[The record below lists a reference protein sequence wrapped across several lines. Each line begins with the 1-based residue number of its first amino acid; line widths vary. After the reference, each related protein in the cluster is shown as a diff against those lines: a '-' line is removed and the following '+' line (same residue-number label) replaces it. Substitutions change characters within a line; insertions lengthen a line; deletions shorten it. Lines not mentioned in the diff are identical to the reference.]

1 MLTCLRILALVA
13 ALALGHAPAPAQTQT
28 PTQTPA
34 QPPAQTSAASADSLY
49 ALRPGDILQIRIW
62 REPDLS
68 GDFQVDPNGVVTLPK
83 LGERHVA
90 GVPLGEL
97 RDRLLAEYRV
107 SLRNPSITFTPL
119 RRVQVLGHV
128 TRPGIFNVD
137 PTLTL
142 TGVLALAGGANPAGD
157 VRRINLVRDGQVVRE
172 RVTEGA
178 TLQTLDVRSGD
189 QLFVGERSWF
199 DRNSGVLIGALI
211 SAITTIGIT
220 VVSKLP

>member
-13 ALALGHAPAPAQTQT
+13 ALALGHAPASAQT
-28 PTQTPA
+28 PEPAPPQTPA
-34 QPPAQTSAASADSLY
+34 SPADSLY

-107 SLRNPSITFTPL
+107 SLRNPSITLTPL
-119 RRVQVLGHV
+119 RRVQVLGSV
-128 TRPGIFNVD
+128 NRPGIFNVD

-142 TGVLALAGGANPAGD
+142 TGVLALAGGANPTGD

-211 SAITTIGIT
+211 SAVTTIGIT
-220 VVSKLP
+220 IVSKLP